1 MTSKGGFWNFVKHP
15 LLHTL
20 KIFVYIFVVNAVFGL
35 LLYYFEQP
43 ITDFTSKL
51 GFAQIFITAGIGLIP
66 NCASSVIVT
75 GMFAD
80 GLINLPALIS
90 GLVSNSGIA
99 LAILFKDRKRIKR
112 NLLILLIMYLA
123 GIAVGIPAYF
133 ILQLF

>member
-1 MTSKGGFWNFVKHP
+1 MLFRS
-15 LLHTL
+15 
-20 KIFVYIFVVNAVFGL
+20 
-35 LLYYFEQP
+35 
-43 ITDFTSKL
+43 DFTSKL